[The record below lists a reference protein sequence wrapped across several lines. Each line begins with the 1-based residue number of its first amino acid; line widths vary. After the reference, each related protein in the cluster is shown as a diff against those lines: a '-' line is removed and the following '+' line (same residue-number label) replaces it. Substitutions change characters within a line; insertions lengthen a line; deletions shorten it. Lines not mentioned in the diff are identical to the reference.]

1 MNPLLHK
8 LGVSSYSILSEINQ
22 FNTSRN
28 TNKRKYKVC
37 MIIFEWNSDKE
48 QLNRAKHNVSFEEA
62 SSVFFD
68 EHAIQFFDDAHSE
81 YEDRFVMLGVSS
93 KMRIIVVV
101 HCERES
107 GEVIRIISARRATS
121 KEHKYYQGV

>member
-1 MNPLLHK
+1 
-8 LGVSSYSILSEINQ
+8 
-22 FNTSRN
+22 
-28 TNKRKYKVC
+28 
-37 MIIFEWNSDKE
+37 MIIFDWNSNKE
-48 QLNRAKHNVSFEEA
+48 RLNRVKHGVSFEEA
-62 SSVFFD
+62 RSVFFD
-68 EHAIQFFDDAHSE
+68 EQAIQFFDDAHSE

-121 KEHKYYQGV
+121 KERKYYQGVEQ

>member
-1 MNPLLHK
+1 
-8 LGVSSYSILSEINQ
+8 
-22 FNTSRN
+22 
-28 TNKRKYKVC
+28 
-37 MIIFEWNSDKE
+37 MIIFDWNSNKE
-48 QLNRAKHNVSFEEA
+48 RLNRVKHGVSFEEA
-62 SSVFFD
+62 RSVFFD
-68 EHAIQFFDDAHSE
+68 EQAIQFFDDAHSE

-121 KEHKYYQGV
+121 KERKYYQGAEQ